1 MSRRTLF
8 RAAWALWWLTCAGAA
23 GAQPA
28 GGSAP
33 LSLPSV
39 EGEVIVRFKS
49 GAGLLRTYPLAG
61 RDSAATARVM
71 MGRRASVLGAR
82 IGRPMEA
89 GQAIGERTQVMR
101 ATGMDAAA
109 LARRLAAD
117 PDVEFAEPN
126 GRVRIQGAP
135 NDPLYAAAAPGVRPN
150 GPDSGQWYLRAPTP
164 AVVSSIDIE
173 VAWLRTLGSAS
184 VVVAVLDTGV
194 RFDHPDLGRASTG
207 GRLLPGYDFV
217 SNTTVANDGD
227 GRDADSSDPGDWIS
241 NADLAAD
248 AALPANRRNFA
259 DCTVKNSSW
268 HGTRTASVVGAATN
282 DGLGMAGTA
291 PGVSV
296 LPVRVLG
303 KCAGSAADVQA
314 GMLWASGISVPGVP
328 DNPTP
333 AKVLNLSLGGGGA
346 CTAAYQNAV
355 DQILA
360 RGVVIVAAAGNSA
373 GGPVG
378 SPGNCRGVIAVL
390 ALRHAGTKVG
400 FSDLGAEI
408 AIAAPGGNC
417 INTAPGTPCVYP
429 ILAASNTGTTVP
441 VAADAFWT
449 NSFRI
454 SVGTSFSS
462 PLVAGT
468 VGLMFSSQPSLTPA
482 QVRTALQSTA
492 RPFPTTGADNG
503 PDDAAPVLQC
513 TAPSTNVQ
521 QFPQLQ
527 CYCNTTYCGAGMLDA
542 GAAVAAVSGPVAR
555 IDVTTGSPVAGAA
568 IQLSGNGSVA
578 ASGRSVVA
586 WSWTLVDGGGIASA
600 FSSATNAAT
609 ATITPAAAGTLVI
622 SLTVTDDLGARAV
635 ISQTIAV
642 AAVTPPVVIVPPADT
657 GGGGGGA
664 VTLPWMLLL
673 ALATALLWRQPG
685 SSVAALRGWVRRG

>member
-1 MSRRTLF
+1 M
-8 RAAWALWWLTCAGAA
+8 
-23 GAQPA
+23 
-28 GGSAP
+28 
-33 LSLPSV
+33 
-39 EGEVIVRFKS
+39 EGEIIVRFKS
-49 GAGLLRTYPLAG
+49 GAGLLRAHPLAG
-61 RDSAATARVM
+61 RDSGATARET
-71 MGRRASVLGAR
+71 MGRRASALGAR

-89 GQAIGERTQVMR
+89 GLAIGERTQVMR

-126 GRVRIQGAP
+126 GRKRIQTAP
-135 NDPLYAAAAPGVRPN
+135 NDPLYAATAPGVRPN

-164 AVVSSIDIE
+164 AVVSAIDIE
-173 VAWLRTLGSAS
+173 TAWLRTQGSAG

-194 RFDHPDLGRASTG
+194 RFDHPDLGRAATG

-217 SNTTVANDGD
+217 SNTTVSNDGD
-227 GRDADSSDPGDWIS
+227 GRDADPSDPGDWVS
-241 NADLAAD
+241 SAEAGRTPFTGCSAS
-248 AALPANRRNFA
+248 
-259 DCTVKNSSW
+259 NSSW
-268 HGTRTASVVGAATN
+268 HGTRTASLVGAATN
-282 DGLGMAGTA
+282 NALGMAGTA

-303 KCAGSAADVQA
+303 KCFGTDGDIQA
-314 GMLWASGISVPGVP
+314 GMLWAAGIAVPGVP
-328 DNPTP
+328 DNPNP
-333 AKVLNLSLGGGGA
+333 ARVLNMSLGASGA
-346 CTAAYQNAV
+346 CTASYQNVV

-360 RGVVIVAAAGNSA
+360 RGTVIVAAAGNSA

-378 SPGNCRGVIAVL
+378 TPGNCRGVIAVL
-390 ALRHAGTKVG
+390 ALRHAGSKVG

-408 AIAAPGGNC
+408 TIAAPGGNC
-417 INTAPGTPCVYP
+417 INTSPGTPCVYP

-468 VGLMFSSQPSLTPA
+468 VGLMVSSQPLLTPA
-482 QVRTALQSTA
+482 QISIALQATA

-503 PDDAAPVLQC
+503 PDDPTPVLQC
-513 TAPSTNVQ
+513 MAPSTNVQ

-555 IDVTTGSPVAGAA
+555 IDVTTAVPVAGTA
-568 IQLSGNGSVA
+568 IQLSGSGSVA

-586 WSWTLVDGGGIASA
+586 WSWTLVDGGGIASG
-600 FSSATNAAT
+600 FGSATNAAT
-609 ATITPAAAGTLVI
+609 ATITPAAAGSLVV
-622 SLTVTDDLGARAV
+622 SLTVTDDLGARA
-635 ISQTIAV
+635 STTQTIAV
-642 AAVTPPVVIVPPADT
+642 AAVAPPVVIVPPASM

-685 SSVAALRGWVRRG
+685 SSAAALRGWVRRD

>member
-1 MSRRTLF
+1 MSRRPLVRT
-8 RAAWALWWLTCAGAA
+8 AWALLWLTCAGVAA
-23 GAQPA
+23 AQPA
-28 GGSAP
+28 VGNAP
-33 LSLPSV
+33 LPPV

-49 GAGLLRTYPLAG
+49 GAGLLRAHPLAG
-61 RDSAATARVM
+61 RDSAASARET
-71 MGRRASVLGAR
+71 MGRRASALGAR

-89 GQAIGERTQVMR
+89 GLGIGERTQVMR
-101 ATGMDAAA
+101 ATGMDAVA

-126 GRVRIQGAP
+126 GRKRIQAAP
-135 NDPLYAAAAPGVRPN
+135 NDPLYAATAPGVRPN

-164 AVVSSIDIE
+164 TVVSAIDIE
-173 VAWLRTLGSAS
+173 AAWLRTRGSAN

-194 RFDHPDLGRASTG
+194 RFDHPDLGRAATG

-227 GRDADSSDPGDWIS
+227 GRDADPSDPGDWVS
-241 NADLAAD
+241 SADLAAD
-248 AALPANRRNFA
+248 ALLSANRRNFTG
-259 DCTVKNSSW
+259 CTVKNSSW
-268 HGTRTASVVGAATN
+268 HGTRTASVVGAATDN
-282 DGLGMAGTA
+282 GLGMAGTA

-303 KCAGSAADVQA
+303 KCAGIDSDVQA
-314 GMLWASGISVPGVP
+314 GMLWAAGISVPGVP

-333 AKVLNLSLGGGGA
+333 ARVLNLSLGGSGV
-346 CTAAYQNAV
+346 CTASYQNVV
-355 DQILA
+355 DQVNA
-360 RGVVIVAAAGNSA
+360 RGTVIVAAAGNSA

-378 SPGNCRGVIAVL
+378 APGNCRGVIAVL

-400 FSDLGAEI
+400 FSDLGPEI
-408 AIAAPGGNC
+408 SIAAPGGNC
-417 INTAPGTPCVYP
+417 INTAAGTPCLYP
-429 ILAASNTGTTVP
+429 ISAATNSGTTVP
-441 VAADAFWT
+441 VLFDERYT
-449 NSFRI
+449 DSFRV

-482 QVRTALQSTA
+482 QIRTALQATA

-503 PDDAAPVLQC
+503 PDDPTPVLQC

-555 IDVTTGSPVAGAA
+555 IDVTTAAPVAGTA
-568 IQLSGNGSVA
+568 IQLSGSSSVA

-586 WSWTLVDGGGIASA
+586 WSWPLVDGGGIASA
-600 FSSATNAAT
+600 FGSATNAAT
-609 ATITPAAAGTLVI
+609 ATITPAAAGTLVV
-622 SLTVTDDLGARAV
+622 SLTVTDDLGARA
-635 ISQTIAV
+635 STTQTIAV
-642 AAVTPPVVIVPPADT
+642 AAVAPPVVIVPPAST
-657 GGGGGGA
+657 GGGGGGGA

-685 SSVAALRGWVRRG
+685 SSAAALRGWVRRG